1 MCMICKGLQKGKFS
15 PEEAMQKLE
24 EFVDLDLIDEDHQE
38 ELESLIAEAQDEEYY
53 WASAK
58 KDAEKDYD
66 DQYDYYNAEEDY
78 EEPSN
83 YDDPEVEE

>member
-1 MCMICKGLQKGKFS
+1 MCMICKGLEKGKFS

-38 ELESLIAEAQDEEYY
+38 ILESLIAEAQDEEYY

-58 KDAEKDYD
+58 KDAAKDYD
-66 DQYDYYNAEEDY
+66 DQYDYYNVEEEF
-78 EEPSN
+78 EEPKD
-83 YDDPEVEE
+83 YDESENDE

>member
-1 MCMICKGLQKGKFS
+1 MCMICKGLEKGKFS

-38 ELESLIAEAQDEEYY
+38 ILESLIAEAQDEEYY

-58 KDAEKDYD
+58 KDAAKDYD
-66 DQYDYYNAEEDY
+66 EEFDYYNVEEEY
-78 EEPSN
+78 EEPKD
-83 YDDPEVEE
+83 YDESENDE

>member
-53 WASAK
+53 WSSAK
-58 KDAEKDYD
+58 KDATREYD

-78 EEPSN
+78 EEPN
-83 YDDPEVEE
+83 DYDESENDE